1 MANMASEARQRTAS
15 MQQKAALHGHEGN
28 KFKSRIIPSEHA
40 VPALVRTASGSAQD
54 AREARLGRPE
64 RFLCNVSL
72 PERRVPGA
80 LIYDVR
86 ALRVGIEPRRMESPP
101 AIPSV

>member
-1 MANMASEARQRTAS
+1 
-15 MQQKAALHGHEGN
+15 MQQKAALHRHEGN
-28 KFKSRIIPSEHA
+28 KCESRIIPSEQV
-40 VPALVRTASGSAQD
+40 VPALVRMAIGSAQD
-54 AREARLGRPE
+54 AREARIGRPE

-72 PERRVPGA
+72 PDRRVPGA

-86 ALRVGIEPRRMESPP
+86 ALRVGIEPQRMESPP